1 MVLDIKKNQAAFY
14 SKYTKGFICPHPK
27 YDESAYIDFLI
38 CLGAQ
43 LPEKGVLIPTGDT
56 ETLALLR
63 HRSQLESYYH
73 FTMDAYE
80 KVNLFINKKLFYQY
94 LEKHDIPHPKTF
106 FPHDESDVKA
116 ASVEISYPCIVKPVY
131 PTYFRFDFNTKLFIA
146 SSPQQLLSL
155 YTKAHEKNHEIM
167 LQEII
172 PGEADTM
179 FGFNAY
185 YDHHGTPHG
194 MFVYQR
200 IREWPLG
207 FGNGCYI
214 RHADEPILEHMTTS
228 LIRKIDFYGIVD
240 AEFKR
245 DPRDGLFKFIE
256 VNPRVWMQNVFPSR
270 YGCNLPYMA
279 YLDAVKKPLPEN
291 PLFVQNYAV
300 KWVYFLEDMQSIQA
314 QMRDRSIRLRTIVPA
329 YNLRNEFALF
339 AWDDPLPF
347 FILGCKSISTLFST
361 LLRPIDSR

>member
-1 MVLDIKKNQAAFY
+1 
-14 SKYTKGFICPHPK
+14 
-27 YDESAYIDFLI
+27 
-38 CLGAQ
+38 
-43 LPEKGVLIPTGDT
+43 
-56 ETLALLR
+56 
-63 HRSQLESYYH
+63 
-73 FTMDAYE
+73 
-80 KVNLFINKKLFYQY
+80 
-94 LEKHDIPHPKTF
+94 
-106 FPHDESDVKA
+106 VKA
-116 ASVEISYPCIVKPVY
+116 ASVELSYPCIVKPVY

-146 SSPQQLLSL
+146 SSPKQLLSL

-214 RHADEPILEHMTTS
+214 QHVEEPMLEQMTTS

-256 VNPRVWMQNVFPSR
+256 VNPRVWMQNGFPSR

-279 YLDAVKKPLPEN
+279 YLDAIKKPLPEN
-291 PLFVQNYAV
+291 PLFVQNHAV
-300 KWVYFLEDMQSIQA
+300 KWVYFLEDIQSIQA
-314 QMRDRSIRLRTIVPA
+314 QMRDRSIQLRTILPA

-347 FILGCKSISTLFST
+347 FILGSKSISTLFST
-361 LLRPIDSR
+361 LLRPSDSR

>member
-1 MVLDIKKNQAAFY
+1 
-14 SKYTKGFICPHPK
+14 
-27 YDESAYIDFLI
+27 
-38 CLGAQ
+38 
-43 LPEKGVLIPTGDT
+43 
-56 ETLALLR
+56 
-63 HRSQLESYYH
+63 
-73 FTMDAYE
+73 
-80 KVNLFINKKLFYQY
+80 
-94 LEKHDIPHPKTF
+94 
-106 FPHDESDVKA
+106 
-116 ASVEISYPCIVKPVY
+116 
-131 PTYFRFDFNTKLFIA
+131 
-146 SSPQQLLSL
+146 
-155 YTKAHEKNHEIM
+155 
-167 LQEII
+167 
-172 PGEADTM
+172 
-179 FGFNAY
+179 
-185 YDHHGTPHG
+185 
-194 MFVYQR
+194 
-200 IREWPLG
+200 
-207 FGNGCYI
+207 
-214 RHADEPILEHMTTS
+214 MTTS